1 MSKDCLDQH
10 VLTLA
15 GSDEN
20 TYTPHYSMDGEY
32 EIDLQLPPDMVCSQC
47 IIQWTYT
54 TGRRRDVSTKINIH
68 ARIPKTEYSAE
79 NHFLCYY
86 KVTERLAFCEYI
98 MYIEK
103 KNRYLYG
110 RYDAY
115 LSFDF
120 NLVLT
125 FAVLLI
131 CDCPLNILTKNEIV
145 IL

>member
-20 TYTPHYSMDGEY
+20 TYTPNYSMDGEY

-79 NHFLCYY
+79 NNFLCYY
-86 KVTERLAFCEYI
+86 KVTERLAFCEYL
-98 MYIEK
+98 MYIERK
-103 KNRYLYG
+103 KIAIYMEDTMHIFR
-110 RYDAY
+110 
-115 LSFDF
+115 S
-120 NLVLT
+120 
-125 FAVLLI
+125 I
-131 CDCPLNILTKNEIV
+131 SI
-145 IL
+145 

>member
-1 MSKDCLDQH
+1 
-10 VLTLA
+10 
-15 GSDEN
+15 
-20 TYTPHYSMDGEY
+20 
-32 EIDLQLPPDMVCSQC
+32 
-47 IIQWTYT
+47 
-54 TGRRRDVSTKINIH
+54 
-68 ARIPKTEYSAE
+68 
-79 NHFLCYY
+79 
-86 KVTERLAFCEYI
+86 
-98 MYIEK
+98 MYIERK

>member
-1 MSKDCLDQH
+1 MFQRKLI
-10 VLTLA
+10 
-15 GSDEN
+15 
-20 TYTPHYSMDGEY
+20 SMHEY
-32 EIDLQLPPDMVCSQC
+32 Q
-47 IIQWTYT
+47 
-54 TGRRRDVSTKINIH
+54 
-68 ARIPKTEYSAE
+68 KTEYSAE
-79 NHFLCYY
+79 NNFLCYY
-86 KVTERLAFCEYI
+86 KVTERLRFCEYI
-98 MYIEK
+98 MYIERK